1 MTFSDVISDIKK
13 MIGIELHSVRP
24 GAEITIQE
32 VDEERDCLILRS
44 TQGQLRSRPLSEL
57 RSIWSEM
64 MKSPAVHVDGVLHGS
79 GTSRNQPETILAN
92 LPYVEWLKVNNKK
105 HIAYVGRNTHAYGT
119 LKKMDAI
126 KASDL
131 SAKLAAVSSKK
142 TTMMVIVTTDVAS
155 QSSSIQKVM
164 AGTIIAVEPGIYS
177 FQEVGVEILLISKA
191 KTTLSEGC
199 YTVIETQT
207 NPAMPTVD
215 ICDEQYFVVNADGLK
230 ALIRA

>member
-1 MTFSDVISDIKK
+1 MAKLKGLLVLSSYHKRNV
-13 MIGIELHSVRP
+13 
-24 GAEITIQE
+24 
-32 VDEERDCLILRS
+32 ERKARCH
-44 TQGQLRSRPLSEL
+44 T
-57 RSIWSEM
+57 SIF
-64 MKSPAVHVDGVLHGS
+64 GV
-79 GTSRNQPETILAN
+79 
-92 LPYVEWLKVNNKK
+92 
-105 HIAYVGRNTHAYGT
+105 
-119 LKKMDAI
+119 M
-126 KASDL
+126 L

-177 FQEVGVEILLISKA
+177 FQGVGVEILLISKA